1 MIILHL
7 NSLKLIVESATY
19 SDCVDRF
26 NYDSSLRDLKAACIV
41 IIRLT
46 TLPSST
52 TTQVTINL
60 TVNKR
65 NFLVFGPG
73 AGDSVLTKT
82 DDLTFGPFPIS
93 EAISYFDSYYSSYYI
108 LINGYIK
115 FSSYGNRKIYPYN
128 IDLDTRYS
136 GNILKFKNYHSKAAE

>member
-1 MIILHL
+1 LRSGEKDGVILAT
-7 NSLKLIVESATY
+7 SLPNKY
-19 SDCVDRF
+19 NHF
-26 NYDSSLRDLKAACIV
+26 V

-82 DDLTFGPFPIS
+82 DDLTFRPFPIS

-115 FSSYGNRKIYPYN
+115 FSSYGNRQIYPYN